1 MDGDPSTIRES
12 PGAAESPQSG
22 NARETGGESE
32 PMLYCPVCSLR
43 LSERSCKLFCER
55 CGYYMSCADYY

>member
-1 MDGDPSTIRES
+1 MNQGSSTEGQTQPSFPPPGDR
-12 PGAAESPQSG
+12 A
-22 NARETGGESE
+22 E

-43 LSERSCKLFCER
+43 LTERKCKLFCER